1 MAKKP
6 PGPHCLPINGQ
17 RVLGCVPEIDY
28 RTNVGTQAWKRN
40 HVPRI
45 RKLSALRRAHQLGPH
60 AQVKAEMTA
69 MGFQRAVDMR
79 PKQLVKLVE
88 RMENG

>member
-28 RTNVGTQAWKRN
+28 RTNVGSQAWQAN

-45 RKLSALRRAHQLGPH
+45 RKLSALRRAHQLASH
-60 AQVKAEMTA
+60 SQVKATMTEM
-69 MGFQRAVDMR
+69 GYNRAVEMPPR
-79 PKQLVKLVE
+79 ELVKLV
-88 RMENG
+88 RKLENG